1 MFDRITIKATITDDE
16 CAHLASLHHLEAY
29 TNESGTR
36 VKYRSTEYKNLS
48 GIFVTIDK
56 NKLTISLS
64 LHKYWKNKNFGRL
77 RNDDLFTVS
86 EAKSAF
92 EMLIFENGLIAAK
105 TKVTYFE
112 IGMNMNVSYDPLTFM
127 ELVRYIP
134 RKNDIVSNK
143 QMFVDANY
151 RINRQK
157 TTEKHSDIRK
167 YFKIYDKG
175 WEMQEKKRIPIN
187 NYILRIE
194 TVYKRHNERSDS
206 FFTEENIKRLV
217 NRFFLDWKDLVFIRT
232 VRADKGRRKSEIE
245 RAKILI
251 NTSPEE
257 YIAKIKDDLRD
268 GILTTKQYRTI
279 REFVRDF
286 DEDKFRTVISPQEQE
301 YKRLF
306 GSVFQK
312 SRE

>member
-56 NKLTISLS
+56 NKLTVSLS
-64 LHKYWKNKNFGRL
+64 LHKYWKMKNFGRL

-92 EMLIFENGLIAAK
+92 EMLLFENGLIAAK

-175 WEMQEKKRIPIN
+175 WEMQEKKRIPID

-206 FFTEENIKRLV
+206 FFTDENIKRLV

-245 RAKILI
+245 RARILI

-306 GSVFQK
+306 SSVFQK
-312 SRE
+312 SRL

>member
-16 CAHLASLHHLEAY
+16 CTHLARLHHLEAY

-36 VKYRSTEYKNLS
+36 VKYRSTEFKNLS
-48 GIFVTIDK
+48 GIFITIDR
-56 NKLTISLS
+56 NRLTISLS

-77 RNDDLFTVS
+77 RNDDLFTIS

-92 EMLIFENGLIAAK
+92 EMLLFENGLIAGK

-112 IGMNMNVSYDPLTFM
+112 IGLNMNVSADPLTFM

-134 RKNDIVSNK
+134 RKNDIATDK
-143 QMFVDANY
+143 MMFIDANY

-175 WEMQEKKRIPIN
+175 WEMQEKKRIPMEK
-187 NYILRIE
+187 YVLRIE
-194 TVYKRHNERSDS
+194 TVYKRHNERSDT
-206 FFTEENIKRLV
+206 FFSDTNVQRLV
-217 NRFFLDWKDLVFIRT
+217 NRFYVDWKDLFFVRG
-232 VRADKGRRKSEIE
+232 VRAMKGSRKSEIE
-245 RAKILI
+245 RARILI
-251 NTSPEE
+251 NSGPDE
-257 YIAKIKDDLRD
+257 YLAKIKDDLRD
-268 GILTTKQYRTI
+268 GVLTPKQYRTI
-279 REFVRDF
+279 REFVRDY
-286 DEDKFRTVISPQEQE
+286 DESKFRTVISPQEAE

-306 GSVFQK
+306 ATVFMK
-312 SRE
+312 SKM